1 MPIQSKTNS
10 RSCAPW
16 LFLAPLLAAAFLYR
30 ETLLRLGKGL
40 FEYENA
46 HGVVILA
53 ISLFLIWQKRH
64 ELKGLP
70 VRPNIVAGSLFTGL
84 GCALFVA
91 GTHASSVIM
100 TDFSL
105 IIAIFGLVW
114 LLLGTDHLK
123 GLLLPI
129 GYITFAYPLF
139 DYLPQGILVYLQYVT
154 AWLAAVLL
162 KLMGITV
169 HQNSIYLELPN
180 ITLQVVQVC
189 AGLNHIIALLA
200 VSVLLAHFT
209 LDGWLKKIVLVAS
222 ALFIGLAAN
231 GLRVAVIGV
240 MSTLY
245 QNGALHG
252 PSDIFYVSF
261 VFLAGLMAIVGLSYL
276 MGGKWLP
283 SGNHRVSR
291 NQPSERLDKNYT
303 GEGCRGGINPRGSVL
318 YMSLLMATLIPVSAS
333 AYASMYS
340 PRPVPMESSLAD
352 VPSRVGDWTA
362 VCVVSEDFVPADLRP
377 DETLARCYQNQAGD
391 TLQLYLAYFTHQ
403 RKDRKVTD
411 FTLNSYVEGEE
422 LSVAGDGKR
431 MTVRRAIPNRP
442 GTKDHIYFWYS
453 IDGQIVSSR
462 IGAKLAL
469 LLNGVL
475 RNRTNGSLVVIKIER
490 KQENPGDATPDDRAI
505 IEAFYREIYR
515 QSKL

>member
-10 RSCAPW
+10 LSYVPW
-16 LFLAPLLAAAFLYR
+16 LFIAPLMATAFLYR
-30 ETLLRLGKGL
+30 ETLLRLGKSL

-53 ISLFLIWQKRH
+53 ISSFLVWQKRH
-64 ELKGLP
+64 ELKILP
-70 VRPNIVAGSLFTGL
+70 VRPNIVAGSLLTGL
-84 GCALFVA
+84 GCAFFVA
-91 GTHASSVIM
+91 GAHASSVIL

-123 GLLLPI
+123 SLLLPI

-139 DYLPQGILVYLQYVT
+139 DYLPQGILVHLQYVT

-162 KLMGITV
+162 KLVGIAV

-222 ALFIGLAAN
+222 ALFLGLAAN

-261 VFLAGLMAIVGLSYL
+261 VFLAGLIAIVGLSYL

-283 SGNHRVSR
+283 SGSYQMSG
-291 NQPSERLDKNYT
+291 NQPSERLDKNYP
-303 GEGCRGGINPRGSVL
+303 GENFRGCINPRGTVL

-333 AYASMYS
+333 AYAFIYS
-340 PRPVPMESSLAD
+340 PRPVPMEGSLAD
-352 VPSRVGDWTA
+352 VPSRVGDWKA
-362 VCVVSEDFVPADLRP
+362 ICVGSEDFVPADLRP
-377 DETLARCYQNQAGD
+377 DEKLSRCYQNQAGD
-391 TLQLYLAYFTHQ
+391 TLQLYLAYFAHQ

-411 FTLNSYVEGEE
+411 FTLNSYIEGEE
-422 LSVAGDGKR
+422 LSITDDDKR

-442 GTKDHIYFWYS
+442 GEKDHIYFWYD
-453 IDGQIVSSR
+453 IDGQIISSR
-462 IGAKLAL
+462 MGAKLAL
-469 LLNGVL
+469 LLNGMIK
-475 RNRTNGSLVVIKIER
+475 NRTNGSLVVIKIER
-490 KQENPGDATPDDRAI
+490 KKENPGDAFPDDRAI
-505 IEAFYREIYR
+505 VETFVRGVYR
-515 QSKL
+515 QSKS